1 MGQNLPN
8 ITQLVPHG
16 AGFKNTHLW
25 LLHFYS
31 FQHTLLGSCYKPQT
45 CEDHV
50 ETVHGPPALR
60 SSQEQRTRLK
70 QCCTD
75 EQDTKGRCVL
85 TGNEHH
91 LNRRWIF
98 NPHRI
103 KADRSR
109 SVHGVLQA
117 RILEWVAMPFS
128 RDLPD
133 PETEPGS
140 PALQADSLLS

>member
-109 SVHGVLQA
+109 SVHGALQA